1 MEIINAIIEN
11 TDSPEV
17 QAILAKLNP
26 EEDILFTNENED
38 GSRIDVEYIEP
49 INNIKVIGSIPADII
64 AAVKEKYGK
73 DASIDIYDYVVTYD
87 QGIYGLA
94 VDIEV
99 DKIEDEKPVKEKKL
113 PLPLLIVVGTA
124 TALLTIILI
133 IIKLIFSSKNKEQ

>member
-11 TDSPEV
+11 TNSPEI

-26 EEDILFTNENED
+26 EEDILFTNESED
-38 GSRIDVEYIEP
+38 GSSIEVEYIEP

-64 AAVKEKYGK
+64 ATIKEKYGN
-73 DASIDIYDYVVTYD
+73 DASIDIYDYIVTYD

-99 DKIEDEKPVKEKKL
+99 EKVEEEKPVKERKL
-113 PLPLLIVVGTA
+113 PLPFLIVIGMA
-124 TALLTIILI
+124 TAILTIILV
-133 IIKLIFSSKNKEQ
+133 IIKLIFSHKHK